1 MIVFKKFTFDAA
13 HRLHSLGQ
21 DHRCNRIHGH
31 TFHLELRCKGCVN
44 PETGMVVAYETIKE
58 IVCPILED
66 LDHQYLNDIPGLT
79 LPTTENLAVYLWD
92 KIKPKL
98 NELSEIYLQ
107 ETATAGVIYNG
118 S

>member
-44 PETGMVVAYETIKE
+44 PETGMVVAYETI
-58 IVCPILED
+58 
-66 LDHQYLNDIPGLT
+66 
-79 LPTTENLAVYLWD
+79 
-92 KIKPKL
+92 
-98 NELSEIYLQ
+98 
-107 ETATAGVIYNG
+107 
-118 S
+118 